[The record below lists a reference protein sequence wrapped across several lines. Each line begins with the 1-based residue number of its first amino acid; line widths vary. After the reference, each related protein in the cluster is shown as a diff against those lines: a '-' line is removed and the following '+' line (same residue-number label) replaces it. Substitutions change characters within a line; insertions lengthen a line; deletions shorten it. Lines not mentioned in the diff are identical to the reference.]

1 MDLSDSEPED
11 DEMMRNGDG
20 DEEEEDLSQFT
31 VDTFESRPMGGE
43 TAINTVSCREVIYV
57 SSELSDSY
65 GQCIPRWRN
74 HSIGST
80 RL

>member
-1 MDLSDSEPED
+1 MDLSDSESED
-11 DEMMRNGDG
+11 DEMMQNGDG
-20 DEEEEDLSQFT
+20 DEEDEDLSQFT

-43 TAINTVSCREVIYV
+43 TAINTVSCREVIFV
-57 SSELSDSY
+57 SSELISSY
-65 GQCIPRWRN
+65 GQCIPKWRN